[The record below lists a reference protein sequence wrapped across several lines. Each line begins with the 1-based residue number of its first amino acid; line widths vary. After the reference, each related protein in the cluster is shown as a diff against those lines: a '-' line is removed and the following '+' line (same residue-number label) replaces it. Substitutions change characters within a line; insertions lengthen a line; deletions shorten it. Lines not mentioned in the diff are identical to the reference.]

1 MNIKKNKKI
10 DLIEEEEKKEEEKE
24 NDDEVED
31 DEYEVQIV
39 ELINEDGKL
48 ERLVLEASFHLDDV
62 QYAVLREENSE
73 EGMIYSVDETEDGEM
88 IFNIIEDE
96 EELNEV
102 IEIYEAMADELI

>member
-1 MNIKKNKKI
+1 MNIKKNEEI
-10 DLIEEEEKKEEEKE
+10 DLIEE
-24 NDDEVED
+24 DEDE
-31 DEYEVQIV
+31 EYEMQIV

-62 QYAVLREENSE
+62 QYAILREENSE
-73 EGMIYSVDETEDGEM
+73 EGMVYSVDETEDGEM

-102 IEIYEAMADELI
+102 IEIYEAMADDLI

>member
-1 MNIKKNKKI
+1 MNNKKNEEL
-10 DLIEEEEKKEEEKE
+10 DLIEDE
-24 NDDEVED
+24 NDDE
-31 DEYEVQIV
+31 YETQIV

-102 IEIYEAMADELI
+102 IEIYEAMADDLI

>member
-1 MNIKKNKKI
+1 MNNKKNEDKDLINKENIKSVEN
-10 DLIEEEEKKEEEKE
+10 KE
-24 NDDEVED
+24 NEENE
-31 DEYEVQIV
+31 EYEMQIV

-48 ERLVLEASFHLDDV
+48 ERLVIEASFHLDDV

>member
-1 MNIKKNKKI
+1 MNNKKNEEL
-10 DLIEEEEKKEEEKE
+10 DLIE
-24 NDDEVED
+24 DEDD
-31 DEYEVQIV
+31 DEYETQIV

-102 IEIYEAMADELI
+102 IEIYEAMADDLI

>member
-1 MNIKKNKKI
+1 MNIKKNKEI
-10 DLIEEEEKKEEEKE
+10 DIIEK
-24 NDDEVED
+24 DEED
-31 DEYEVQIV
+31 DEYEMQIV

-62 QYAVLREENSE
+62 QYAILREENSE

-102 IEIYEAMADELI
+102 IEIYEAMADDLI

>member
-1 MNIKKNKKI
+1 MNNKKNEEK
-10 DLIEEEEKKEEEKE
+10 DLIEDE
-24 NDDEVED
+24 NDDE
-31 DEYEVQIV
+31 YETQIV

-73 EGMIYSVDETEDGEM
+73 EGMIYSVDETEDGET

-102 IEIYEAMADELI
+102 IEIYEAMADDLI

>member
-1 MNIKKNKKI
+1 MNIKKNKEL
-10 DLIEEEEKKEEEKE
+10 DLIEEDEEDEEDE
-24 NDDEVED
+24 NDD
-31 DEYEVQIV
+31 YEMQIV

-62 QYAVLREENSE
+62 QYAILREENSE

-102 IEIYEAMADELI
+102 IEIYEAMADDLI

>member
-1 MNIKKNKKI
+1 MNNKNNNEL
-10 DLIEEEEKKEEEKE
+10 DLVE
-24 NDDEVED
+24 DDD
-31 DEYEVQIV
+31 DEYETQIV
-39 ELINEDGKL
+39 ELINEDGKV

>member
-1 MNIKKNKKI
+1 MNNKKNEEL
-10 DLIEEEEKKEEEKE
+10 DLLE
-24 NDDEVED
+24 DDD
-31 DEYEVQIV
+31 DEYETQIV

-88 IFNIIEDE
+88 VFNIIEDE

-102 IEIYEAMADELI
+102 IEIYEAMADDLI

>member
-1 MNIKKNKKI
+1 MNNKKNEEL
-10 DLIEEEEKKEEEKE
+10 DLLEE
-24 NDDEVED
+24 DD
-31 DEYEVQIV
+31 DEYETQIV

-88 IFNIIEDE
+88 VFNIIEDE

-102 IEIYEAMADELI
+102 IEIYEAMADDLI

>member
-1 MNIKKNKKI
+1 MNNKKNEEL
-10 DLIEEEEKKEEEKE
+10 DLIE
-24 NDDEVED
+24 DDD
-31 DEYEVQIV
+31 DEYETQIV

-62 QYAVLREENSE
+62 QYAILREENSE
-73 EGMIYSVDETEDGEM
+73 EGMVYSVDETDDGEM

-102 IEIYEAMADELI
+102 IEIYEAIADDLI

>member
-1 MNIKKNKKI
+1 MNIKKNEEI
-10 DLIEEEEKKEEEKE
+10 DLIEE
-24 NDDEVED
+24 DED
-31 DEYEVQIV
+31 DEYEMQIV

-62 QYAVLREENSE
+62 QYAILREENSE
-73 EGMIYSVDETEDGEM
+73 EGMVYSVDETEDGEM

-102 IEIYEAMADELI
+102 IEIYEAMADDLI

>member
-1 MNIKKNKKI
+1 MKKDNRYDIEKDQDDITSDI
-10 DLIEEEEKKEEEKE
+10 D
-24 NDDEVED
+24 NDD
-31 DEYEVQIV
+31 YKTQIV

-48 ERLVLEASFHLDDV
+48 ERLVIEASFHLDDV

>member
-1 MNIKKNKKI
+1 MNNKKNEEL
-10 DLIEEEEKKEEEKE
+10 DLIE
-24 NDDEVED
+24 DED
-31 DEYEVQIV
+31 DEEYETQIV

-48 ERLVLEASFHLDDV
+48 ERLILEASFHLDDV

-102 IEIYEAMADELI
+102 IEIYEAMADDLI